1 MATKPEGQTADEVL
15 IAELKRI
22 AEDAPHLA
30 DPRDGV
36 KAIAEALTAWFES

>member
-1 MATKPEGQTADEVL
+1 MPTKTEGQTADETL

-22 AEDAPHLA
+22 AQEAPHLA

-36 KAIAEALTAWFES
+36 RAIAEALTVWFES